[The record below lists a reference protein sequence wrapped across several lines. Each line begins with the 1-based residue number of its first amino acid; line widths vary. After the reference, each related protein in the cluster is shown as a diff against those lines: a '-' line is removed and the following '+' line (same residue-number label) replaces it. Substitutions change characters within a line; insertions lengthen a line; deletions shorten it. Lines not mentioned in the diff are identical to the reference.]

1 MCRGAHAEHLDKKQP
16 KCNGRSATFQQSN
29 RETWPILTYHC
40 QEVP

>member
-1 MCRGAHAEHLDKKQP
+1 MCRGAHAEHLDKKRP

-29 RETWPILTYHC
+29 RETWPILTYPC